1 MKKTVVKFLPL
12 VAVKESKICLHDTNL
27 KLNLTSLKLCNF
39 DNRKT
44 KKREIKKKRKKK
56 ERKERQKTRHQKI
69 RGKLVF
75 HKELNFH
82 YWPFVKV
89 ISTQKLLF

>member
-1 MKKTVVKFLPL
+1 M
-12 VAVKESKICLHDTNL
+12 HDPNL

-39 DNRKT
+39 GNRKR
-44 KKREIKKKRKKK
+44 KKREIKKRKEKKK
-56 ERKERQKTRHQKI
+56 RKERQKTRHQKI

-89 ISTQKLLF
+89 ISTQKIAVLKQNEQIKDKTEDKIGSIS